1 VLRPILICIC
11 AASLLI
17 LSPPASAETRPSET
31 QKAFTAGGRVQMK
44 LSAGEY
50 RIVAGAPDRILV
62 RWSTQRPEDQAKA
75 RVQIEVNG
83 RQGTIV
89 TDGPSN
95 KGLDVTIELPA
106 RSDLFVRLSAG
117 ELSIERIEGS
127 KDIQAHA
134 GELNIDIGRREDYKQ
149 VNASVWAGEINAEA
163 FGVNKGGLWRSF
175 DWQGKGPYTL
185 QARLKAGEI
194 GLNSDERT
202 RKVEERRLHE
212 LKPRH

>member
-1 VLRPILICIC
+1 MLRTGLVC

-17 LSPPASAETRPSET
+17 VSPAVEAQERVAELSKP
-31 QKAFTAGGRVQMK
+31 FNAGGRVQMN

-50 RIVAGAPDRILV
+50 RIVRGAPDRIYI

-83 RQGTIV
+83 REAAVV
-89 TDGPSN
+89 TDGPAN
-95 KGLDVTIELPA
+95 RGLDVTIELPA
-106 RSDLFVRLSAG
+106 RTDLYVRLTAG

-127 KDIQAHA
+127 KDVQAHA

-149 VNASVWAGEINAEA
+149 VNANVWAGEINAQP
-163 FGVNKGGLWRSF
+163 FGVNKGGLFRSF
-175 DWQGKGPYTL
+175 GWQGKGHYTL

-194 GLNSDERT
+194 GLNSSGQVPTAESPR
-202 RKVEERRLHE
+202 HQE
-212 LKPRH
+212 LKPRN